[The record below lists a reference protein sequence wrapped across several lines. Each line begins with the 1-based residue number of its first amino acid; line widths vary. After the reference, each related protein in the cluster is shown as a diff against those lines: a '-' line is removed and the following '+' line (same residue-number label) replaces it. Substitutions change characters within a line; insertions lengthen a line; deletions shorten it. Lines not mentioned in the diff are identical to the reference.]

1 MNSNKINKTLV
12 TLVVGDLNLEAPTKI
27 SQYGFKEIMKEFKP
41 SQIKQAQ
48 QNINEEVV
56 RQLLE
61 ADVEK

>member
-1 MNSNKINKTLV
+1 
-12 TLVVGDLNLEAPTKI
+12 
-27 SQYGFKEIMKEFKP
+27 MKEFKP